1 MQAVW
6 ERVKSPRVI
15 LLGALALFLIYS
27 WPGFVGWDTRDHILQ
42 ARLPSFS
49 DGHPPFVILLVRI
62 CDCFVRGP
70 ALVLLVQAVSLLV
83 GLYLIFTSRLAP
95 LPAAIASACVFLWPS
110 VAGVTALIA
119 KDGMMAGFLL
129 IGIGLM
135 LRERLRW
142 WGVACV
148 LLGALMR
155 WNSLPATF
163 APVLLLFKLTP
174 SIRGVRRY
182 AVSLAMWLAV
192 TVVAYEANVLLADR
206 AEHLWYWTSAYE
218 DIAGTIEHA
227 GIDDA
232 ELDRVLTGTP
242 LRFHDHLNARFH
254 AVYNPTNFYQLM
266 RDGAGRPWDAPTTDA
281 QRDAVARAWKEI
293 VLGHPA
299 AFLKYRLENFAFLT
313 DIEHPETGS
322 NVYVWFT
329 VIGAPETIAEL
340 EHDAAPSRIQD
351 HLRNAAIWFSVTPL
365 YWVFWYFGL
374 CFVLLPFSVRHAL
387 EASVLLSAIGYEL
400 SWFLLAQSTDYRYSQ
415 WMELCSLI
423 AVVLVG
429 ARWLS
434 ARRARRTPASHRT
447 D

>member
-1 MQAVW
+1 
-6 ERVKSPRVI
+6 VI
-15 LLGALALFLIYS
+15 LLGALALFLVYS

-62 CDCFVRGP
+62 CEVFVRGP
-70 ALVLLVQAVSLLV
+70 ALVLLVQAVSLLI
-83 GLYLIFTSRLAP
+83 GLYLIFTARLAP
-95 LPAAIASACVFLWPS
+95 VPAAVATACVFLWPS
-110 VAGVTALIA
+110 IAGVTALIA

-129 IGIGLM
+129 VGIGLM
-135 LRERLRW
+135 LRDRLRW
-142 WGVACV
+142 WGLAFV
-148 LLGALMR
+148 LLAALMR

-174 SIRGVRRY
+174 AIRSLRRY
-182 AVSLAMWLAV
+182 AISVAVWLAV
-192 TVVAYEANVLLADR
+192 SLVAYEANVLLADR

-227 GIDDA
+227 HIDDA

-242 LRFHDHLNARFH
+242 LRFHDRLNERFH

-266 RDGAGRPWDAPTTDA
+266 RDGAGRPWDAPSTED
-281 QRDAVARAWKEI
+281 QRAAIERAWKQI
-293 VLGHPA
+293 VLGHPS
-299 AFLKYRLENFAFLT
+299 AFLTYRLENFAYLN
-313 DIEHPETGS
+313 DIERADTGS

-340 EHDAAPSRIQD
+340 QHDAGPSRIQD
-351 HLRNAAIWFSVTPL
+351 HLRNAAIWFSMTPL

-374 CFVLLPFSVRHAL
+374 CFVLLPFAVRRAL
-387 EASVLLSAIGYEL
+387 EASLLLSAIGYQL

-423 AVVLVG
+423 AAVLVV
-429 ARWLS
+429 ARYV
-434 ARRARRTPASHRT
+434 RRTRASRRT